1 MYPALKTV
9 NPAGTVGLASSDVS
23 LLFIVGIEDGCVGRR
38 RCFYVC
44 TFCIVYPLV
53 AVFSRHH
60 ECLVDGVKVDV
71 HLGPSPGGT
80 FLQVLTSAHLSRT
93 PPEDNG
99 VVLFSRVTYVRSA
112 ATATAVEYYQV
123 VFWVS
128 TNGCVLV
135 FHEWLNITRSSRIEA
150 VAFSW

>member
-1 MYPALKTV
+1 MPTFDSNRVWMISRLFTPGCRAYTRIPVYPALKTA
-9 NPAGTVGLASSDVS
+9 NPAGTVVSRVVMSAFCLLLGLR
-23 LLFIVGIEDGCVGRR
+23 IGCVGRR

-53 AVFSRHH
+53 AVLSRHH

-99 VVLFSRVTYVRSA
+99 CLLYTSPSPRDKRQSRMPSSA
-112 ATATAVEYYQV
+112 
-123 VFWVS
+123 
-128 TNGCVLV
+128 
-135 FHEWLNITRSSRIEA
+135 
-150 VAFSW
+150 